1 MEFGSLSAALFPGS
15 REARLYGVGVGVVT
29 NNQDPE
35 GQARVKVRCPWLGEA
50 HESFWARLV
59 TPMAGPGRGLY
70 LLPEV
75 DDEVLVAFEHGSP
88 DSAFVL
94 GALWNGVDR
103 PPERGHDRR
112 TLVSRSG
119 HVIRMDDTQGKE
131 RVEIVD
137 RSGACRIVIRT
148 AEQAITI
155 EAEGDVAITASHGKL
170 TLSGAGVEINSTAG
184 ITMEGAQRVEVSA
197 SGPLVL
203 KGATVDIN

>member
-1 MEFGSLSAALFPGS
+1 MDLGALSGALFPGP
-15 REARLYGVGVGVVT
+15 REARLFGVGVGVVT

-35 GQARVKVRCPWLGEA
+35 GQARVRVRCPWLGEA

-75 DDEVLVAFEHGSP
+75 DDEVLLAFEHGSP
-88 DSAFVL
+88 GSAFVL
-94 GALWNGVDR
+94 GALWNGEDR
-103 PPERGHDRR
+103 PPERGRDRR

-119 HVIRMDDTQGKE
+119 HVLRLDDTSGEE

-155 EAEGDVAITASHGKL
+155 EAEGDVAIASARGRL
-170 TLSGAGVEINSTAG
+170 TLSGAGVEIRSSAG
-184 ITMEGAQRVEVSA
+184 ITVDGARRVDVSA